1 MADGPPPGV
10 VPPPLPLR
18 TDRLVLRRYE
28 AGDVDAVWAYYREEE
43 VNRYLLTVPFTRG
56 YTEMVVAQRCDAMV
70 PGEPA
75 RSLPLVVEHEGRVVG
90 DVVLTLDE
98 RCSKAELGW
107 VFAPSAG
114 GRGLATEAARAVVD
128 VALDHYGVHRV
139 VARADARNTAS
150 ARLALR
156 LGMRQ
161 EAHLRQDWWSKG
173 EWTDT
178 LVFGLL
184 RDER

>member
-1 MADGPPPGV
+1 MPDGPRPGV
-10 VPPPLPLR
+10 APPELPLR
-18 TDRLVLRRYE
+18 TGRLVLRRYE
-28 AGDVDAVWAYYREEE
+28 EGDVDAVWAYYRDEE

-56 YTEMVVAQRCDAMV
+56 YTETVVAQRRESVV
-70 PGEPA
+70 PGQPG
-75 RSLPLVVEHEGRVVG
+75 RTLPLVVEHEGQVVG

-98 RCSKAELGW
+98 RCGKAELGW
-107 VFAPSAG
+107 VFAPAAG
-114 GRGLATEAARAVVD
+114 GRGLATEATRALVD
-128 VALDHYGVHRV
+128 VAFDHYGVHRV
-139 VARADARNTAS
+139 LAQADARNTAS